1 MIPYLRLV
9 ENDDIHEPIIAA
21 GASQGEPF
29 QEQPLPGASRRE
41 WVYREMGLLE
51 SEPSPWLEPQD

>member
-9 ENDDIHEPIIAA
+9 DNDEPHEQIVPV
-21 GASQGEPF
+21 QGERLVD
-29 QEQPLPGASRRE
+29 QPLPGASRRE

-51 SEPSPWLEPQD
+51 PEPAPWLEPQD